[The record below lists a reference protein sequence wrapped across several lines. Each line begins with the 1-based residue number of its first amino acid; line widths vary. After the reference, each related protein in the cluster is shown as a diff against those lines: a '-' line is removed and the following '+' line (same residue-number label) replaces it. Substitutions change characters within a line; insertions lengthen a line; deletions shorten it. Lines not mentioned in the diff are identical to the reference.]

1 MTQEQKRQVREA
13 LLRYTANFDT
23 QAEAAA
29 SLDAVSS
36 STISLIRNN
45 NWELLSDRLWHHVAR
60 QVGFYAREWQAA
72 DTSAHML
79 LRILFSDAQHYAMV
93 YAIAMSAGLGKS
105 FTLAQYAKTNENV
118 ICISGKDTH
127 NRRTFLLTMLQS
139 LGEAPATSTKE
150 MMQQLV
156 TAICAKD
163 QPLVVIDDA
172 QHLKDRVLLLLA
184 LIAAELPEKA
194 GIVIMGD
201 ATLRMRI
208 IEGVRM
214 KRAGFAEIYKIIG
227 RRFITLNSIS
237 VADTEAV
244 CRANGVHDE
253 DVIACI
259 AADCNN
265 LHAVTSHIVQH
276 LDRSIA
282 A

>member
-1 MTQEQKRQVREA
+1 MTLEQKRQVREA
-13 LLRYTANFDT
+13 LMRYTANFDT

-29 SLDAVSS
+29 GLDAVSS

-60 QVGFYAREWQAA
+60 QVGFYCREWQAA

-79 LRILFSDAQHYAMV
+79 LRILFSDAQHYAMA

-105 FTLAQYAKTNENV
+105 FTLAHYAKTNENV

-127 NRRTFLLTMLQS
+127 NRRSFLQTMLQS
-139 LGEAPATSTKE
+139 LGEAPETSTKE
-150 MMQQLV
+150 MMKQLV
-156 TAICAKD
+156 AAICAKD

-184 LIAAELPEKA
+184 LIAAELSEKA

-237 VADTEAV
+237 DADTEAV

-259 AADCNN
+259 AADSNN

-276 LDRSIA
+276 LDRRIA